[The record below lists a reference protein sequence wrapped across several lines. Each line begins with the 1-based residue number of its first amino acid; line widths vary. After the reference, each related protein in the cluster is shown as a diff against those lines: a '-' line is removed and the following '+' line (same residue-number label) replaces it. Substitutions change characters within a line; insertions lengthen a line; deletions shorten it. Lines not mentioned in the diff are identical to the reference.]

1 MVKVVIK
8 KSTRNEKKFMA
19 IFTFDDDKKKTIH
32 FGSAGSDDFTKT
44 GDEDQKKR
52 YLARHK
58 ARENWNKFDSA
69 GALSRWILWD
79 KKSLSESI
87 ASYKKRFNLG

>member
-1 MVKVVIK
+1 MVKVIIK
-8 KSTRNEKKFMA
+8 KSTRDGKKFMA

-32 FGSAGSDDFTKT
+32 FGSAGMDDFTKT

-58 ARENWNKFDSA
+58 ARENWNKYDSA
-69 GALSRWILWD
+69 GALSRWVLWN
-79 KKSLSESI
+79 KRSLTESI
-87 ASYKKRFNLG
+87 KDYKKRFNLG